1 MVPYLGG
8 QGGEEEADQGDA
20 ADGGGDHG
28 EQAQEQLHH
37 SSHPQI
43 DLIQSLFLI
52 FGRDFYGT
60 LSNAKCVHPWN

>member
-28 EQAQEQLHH
+28 EQAQKQLHH
-37 SSHPQI
+37 SSHPQN
-43 DLIQSLFLI
+43 DFIQSLFLI
-52 FGRDFYGT
+52 FSPDFSKT
-60 LSNAKCVHPWN
+60 LSNA